1 MLKRTLKRKLMLGV
15 AVAAVL
21 AGGTAAVVMAAQP
34 AAGHSHRHG
43 ALATATSYLGLST
56 PQLRDELR
64 AGKSLAQIA
73 DATGGK
79 SEAGLIAALE
89 AARKQKLAAAAAGIS
104 ARVTAEVEAVGG
116 PRTHRGLE
124 RWHRQL
130 LGSSAS
136 YLGLANS
143 KLAAELRS
151 GRTLAQVAGETPG
164 KSGAGLVEALVSAR
178 KTALAKAVAAGK
190 IAQQRADTALPRLV
204 SRVTAAV
211 NRVYSGKRAG
221 ATAAPTG

>member
-1 MLKRTLKRKLMLGV
+1 MRKRTLKRKLMLGV

-34 AAGHSHRHG
+34 AGHSRRHG
-43 ALATATSYLGLST
+43 ALATAASYLGLST

-73 DATGGK
+73 DATSGR
-79 SEAGLIAALE
+79 SEAGLIAVLE
-89 AARKQKLAAAAAGIS
+89 AARKQKLAAAAAGVT

-136 YLGLANS
+136 YLGLPKS
-143 KLAAELRS
+143 KLAAELRT
-151 GRTLAQVAGETPG
+151 GKTLAQVASETPG
-164 KSGAGLVEALVSAR
+164 KSDAGLVEALVS
-178 KTALAKAVAAGK
+178 
-190 IAQQRADTALPRLV
+190 
-204 SRVTAAV
+204 
-211 NRVYSGKRAG
+211 
-221 ATAAPTG
+221 TG